1 MPPQELRVE
10 RRLAAILAAD
20 VAGYSRL
27 MSADETGTLR
37 ALSAHREVL
46 DRLIAEHGGR
56 IANTAGDSV
65 LAEFPSVVDAVQCAV
80 VVQDQLAASNN
91 GIPEYD
97 RLRFRIGVHLGDVL
111 VRGSDILGDAVNI
124 SARLQSLAEPGGVC
138 ISGAAYDYVRKSL
151 PMTYADLGPQAVKN
165 IEEPVRAFLVGP
177 VGSEPA
183 PSSPSTQPFRALP
196 LPDKP
201 SLAVLPFANLSGDPE
216 REYLADGI
224 TDEII
229 TALAK
234 VRWFFVIAGN
244 SSFTFKGRATDTKQV
259 GRDLGVRYVLE
270 GSVRQAG
277 QRLRITGQLI
287 EAETG
292 SHLWADRYEGTVED
306 VFEFQDRI
314 TENVVGAI
322 EPRLRVAEMERAK
335 RKRPESLN
343 AYDRFL
349 RALSQFYLASRD
361 GMAATLRLLEETIR
375 LDPDYGPP
383 YALAAQCHV
392 YYITQG
398 WTDDRARD
406 QAEGERLA
414 HAALERDRE
423 DPTVLWMA
431 GHALGFLTRDY
442 ETALAL
448 LDRSLALN
456 PNSASAYCF
465 SAWSRCCAG
474 FPEIAIP
481 QVQAAL
487 RLSPIDRNIFMF
499 QSALAVAYCM
509 TGQHEKA
516 VEWGQR
522 AVQEQPRWTGSY
534 RPLACSLAHL
544 GRVEEAK
551 SVVVR
556 LLEIDPTYSLDFIK
570 RIYMP
575 SAGRDIFMAGL
586 RLAGSPE

>member
-1 MPPQELRVE
+1 M
-10 RRLAAILAAD
+10 
-20 VAGYSRL
+20 
-27 MSADETGTLR
+27 
-37 ALSAHREVL
+37 
-46 DRLIAEHGGR
+46 
-56 IANTAGDSV
+56 
-65 LAEFPSVVDAVQCAV
+65 
-80 VVQDQLAASNN
+80 
-91 GIPEYD
+91 
-97 RLRFRIGVHLGDVL
+97 L

-165 IEEPVRAFLVGP
+165 IEEPIRAFLVGP
-177 VGSEPA
+177 AGSEPA
-183 PSSPSTQPFRALP
+183 PLSPSTQPFRALP

-216 REYLADGI
+216 QEYLADGI

-270 GSVRQAG
+270 GSVRKAG

-292 SHLWADRYEGTVED
+292 SHLWADRYEGSVED

-361 GMAATLRLLEETIR
+361 GMAATLRLLDETIR

-414 HAALERDRE
+414 HAALERDRD

-522 AVQEQPRWTGSY
+522 AIQEQPRWTGSY
-534 RPLACSLAHL
+534 RPLASSLAHL
-544 GRVEEAK
+544 GRIEEAK
-551 SVVVR
+551 SVMAR
-556 LLEIDPTYSLDFIK
+556 LLEIDPTYSLDFNSRFTCRPPGGI
-570 RIYMP
+570 
-575 SAGRDIFMAGL
+575 SSWLG
-586 RLAGSPE
+586 

>member
-1 MPPQELRVE
+1 MPPQEPRPA
-10 RRLAAILAAD
+10 RRLTAILAAD
-20 VAGYSRL
+20 VAGYARL
-27 MSADETGTLR
+27 TGADESGTLR
-37 ALSAHREVL
+37 MLAAHREIM
-46 DRLIAEHGGR
+46 DRMIGEYGGR

-80 VVQDQLAASNN
+80 AVQDRLTAADEAT
-91 GIPEYD
+91 PEHR
-97 RLRFRIGVHLGDVL
+97 RLRFRIGVHLGDV
-111 VRGSDILGDAVNI
+111 VIRNGDILGDAVNV

-138 ISGAAYDYVRKSL
+138 ISGTAYDYVRKAL
-151 PMTYADLGPQAVKN
+151 PLTYADLGPHAVKN
-165 IEEPVRAFLVGP
+165 IDEPIRAYLVGP
-177 VGSEPA
+177 VASEPA
-183 PSSPSTQPFRALP
+183 LSLPSPQPFRTLS

-216 REYLADGI
+216 QEYLADGI
-224 TDEII
+224 TDEIT

-234 VRWFFVIAGN
+234 VRWFFVIAGS
-244 SSFTFKGRATDTKQV
+244 SSFTFKGRAVDVRQV

-270 GSVRQAG
+270 GSVRKAG
-277 QRLRITGQLI
+277 QRLRISGQLL

-292 SHLWADRYEGTVED
+292 NLLWADRYEGSMED

-314 TENVVGAI
+314 TESVVGAI
-322 EPRLRVAEMERAK
+322 EPRLRVAEMERAR
-335 RKRPESLN
+335 RKRPDSLT

-361 GMAATLRLLEETIR
+361 GTAATLRLIEETIR
-375 LDPDYGPP
+375 LDPDYGLP

-398 WTDDRARD
+398 WTDDRERD
-406 QAEGERLA
+406 RAEGERLA
-414 HAALERDRE
+414 HAALERERD

-431 GHALGFLTRDY
+431 GHALGFLTHDY
-442 ETALAL
+442 DTALAL

-474 FPEIAIP
+474 FPGIAIP

-516 VEWGQR
+516 VEWGQK

-534 RPLACSLAHL
+534 RPLASSLAHL
-544 GRVEEAK
+544 GRFKEARA
-551 SVVVR
+551 VMAR
-556 LLEIDPTYSLDFIK
+556 LLEIDPAFSLDFIQQV
-570 RIYMP
+570 YMP
-575 SAGRDIFMAGL
+575 SAGRDILMAGL
-586 RLAGSPE
+586 RLTGVPE

>member
-1 MPPQELRVE
+1 
-10 RRLAAILAAD
+10 
-20 VAGYSRL
+20 
-27 MSADETGTLR
+27 
-37 ALSAHREVL
+37 
-46 DRLIAEHGGR
+46 
-56 IANTAGDSV
+56 
-65 LAEFPSVVDAVQCAV
+65 
-80 VVQDQLAASNN
+80 
-91 GIPEYD
+91 
-97 RLRFRIGVHLGDVL
+97 
-111 VRGSDILGDAVNI
+111 
-124 SARLQSLAEPGGVC
+124 
-138 ISGAAYDYVRKSL
+138 
-151 PMTYADLGPQAVKN
+151 
-165 IEEPVRAFLVGP
+165 
-177 VGSEPA
+177 
-183 PSSPSTQPFRALP
+183 
-196 LPDKP
+196 
-201 SLAVLPFANLSGDPE
+201 
-216 REYLADGI
+216 
-224 TDEII
+224 
-229 TALAK
+229 
-234 VRWFFVIAGN
+234 VRWFFVIAGS
-244 SSFTFKGRATDTKQV
+244 SSFTFKGRAVDTKQV

-270 GSVRQAG
+270 GSVRKAG
-277 QRLRITGQLI
+277 QRLRITGQLL

-292 SHLWADRYEGTVED
+292 SHLWADRYEGSVED
-306 VFEFQDRI
+306 VFDFQDRI

-335 RKRPESLN
+335 RKRPESLT

-383 YALAAQCHV
+383 YALGAQCHV

-398 WTDDRARD
+398 WTDDRQRD

-414 HAALERDRE
+414 HAALERDRD

-431 GHALGFLTRDY
+431 GHALGFLTHDY

-534 RPLACSLAHL
+534 RPLASSLAHL
-544 GRVEEAK
+544 GRIEEAK
-551 SVVVR
+551 AVIAR
-556 LLEIDPTYSLDFIK
+556 LLEIDPTFSLEFVR
-570 RIYMP
+570 RIYLP
-575 SAGRDIFMAGL
+575 STGRDTFMTGL
-586 RLAGSPE
+586 RLAGAPE

>member
-1 MPPQELRVE
+1 M
-10 RRLAAILAAD
+10 
-20 VAGYSRL
+20 
-27 MSADETGTLR
+27 
-37 ALSAHREVL
+37 
-46 DRLIAEHGGR
+46 
-56 IANTAGDSV
+56 
-65 LAEFPSVVDAVQCAV
+65 
-80 VVQDQLAASNN
+80 
-91 GIPEYD
+91 
-97 RLRFRIGVHLGDVL
+97 
-111 VRGSDILGDAVNI
+111 
-124 SARLQSLAEPGGVC
+124 
-138 ISGAAYDYVRKSL
+138 RK
-151 PMTYADLGPQAVKN
+151 
-165 IEEPVRAFLVGP
+165 
-177 VGSEPA
+177 
-183 PSSPSTQPFRALP
+183 
-196 LPDKP
+196 
-201 SLAVLPFANLSGDPE
+201 
-216 REYLADGI
+216 
-224 TDEII
+224 
-229 TALAK
+229 
-234 VRWFFVIAGN
+234 
-244 SSFTFKGRATDTKQV
+244 
-259 GRDLGVRYVLE
+259 
-270 GSVRQAG
+270 AG

-292 SHLWADRYEGTVED
+292 SHVWADRYEGAVED

-414 HAALERDRE
+414 HAALERDRD

-522 AVQEQPRWTGSY
+522 AIQEQPRWTGSY
-534 RPLACSLAHL
+534 RALASSLAHL
-544 GRVEEAK
+544 GRIEEAK
-551 SVVVR
+551 VVMAQ
-556 LLEIDPTYSLDFIK
+556 LLEIDPTYSLDFIQ

-586 RLAGSPE
+586 RLAGVSRVTNDCLAAVVREGIGSFSCLSRRLSAPVWCLQRSLAI

>member
-1 MPPQELRVE
+1 MPPHEQRVE
-10 RRLAAILAAD
+10 RRLAAIFAAD
-20 VAGYSRL
+20 VAGYARL

-37 ALSAHREVL
+37 ALAAHREIM
-46 DRLIAEHGGR
+46 DRLIAEHSGR

-65 LAEFPSVVDAVQCAV
+65 LADFPSVVDAVQCAV
-80 VVQDQLAASNN
+80 CVQDQLAAVDD
-91 GIPEYD
+91 GTPD
-97 RLRFRIGVHLGDVL
+97 HCRLRFRIGVHLGEVL
-111 VRGSDILGDAVNI
+111 VKGSDILGEAVNI
-124 SARLQSLAEPGGVC
+124 SARLQALAEPGGVC
-138 ISGAAYDYVRKSL
+138 ISGAAHDYVRKAVPL
-151 PMTYADLGPQAVKN
+151 TYADLGPQAVKN
-165 IEEPVRAFLVGP
+165 IEEPIRAYLVGP
-177 VGSEPA
+177 AASEAATPN
-183 PSSPSTQPFRALP
+183 PPTHPFRALP

-201 SLAVLPFANLSGDPE
+201 SLVVLPFTNLSGDPE
-216 REYLADGI
+216 QEYLADGI

-244 SSFTFKGRATDTKQV
+244 SSFTFKGRAVDTKQV

-270 GSVRQAG
+270 GSVRKAG
-277 QRLRITGQLI
+277 QRLRITGQLL

-292 SHLWADRYEGTVED
+292 NHLWADRYEGSVED
-306 VFEFQDRI
+306 VFDFQDRI

-322 EPRLRVAEMERAK
+322 EPRLRVAEMERAR
-335 RKRPESLN
+335 RKRPESLT

-383 YALAAQCHV
+383 YALGAQCYV

-398 WTDDRARD
+398 WTDDREWDR
-406 QAEGERLA
+406 AEGERWA
-414 HAALERDRE
+414 HAALERDRD

-465 SAWSRCCAG
+465 RCKRPCG
-474 FPEIAIP
+474 S
-481 QVQAAL
+481 V
-487 RLSPIDRNIFMF
+487 LS
-499 QSALAVAYCM
+499 
-509 TGQHEKA
+509 TGTSSCSSQH
-516 VEWGQR
+516 W
-522 AVQEQPRWTGSY
+522 RW
-534 RPLACSLAHL
+534 
-544 GRVEEAK
+544 
-551 SVVVR
+551 
-556 LLEIDPTYSLDFIK
+556 PT
-570 RIYMP
+570 
-575 SAGRDIFMAGL
+575 A
-586 RLAGSPE
+586 

>member
-1 MPPQELRVE
+1 ME

-292 SHLWADRYEGTVED
+292 SHLWADRYEGLWRTCSSS
-306 VFEFQDRI
+306 R
-314 TENVVGAI
+314 TGSPRTWS
-322 EPRLRVAEMERAK
+322 EPSSRASAWPKWSER
-335 RKRPESLN
+335 RES
-343 AYDRFL
+343 AL
-349 RALSQFYLASRD
+349 RASTPMTAFLA
-361 GMAATLRLLEETIR
+361 
-375 LDPDYGPP
+375 
-383 YALAAQCHV
+383 
-392 YYITQG
+392 
-398 WTDDRARD
+398 
-406 QAEGERLA
+406 
-414 HAALERDRE
+414 
-423 DPTVLWMA
+423 
-431 GHALGFLTRDY
+431 
-442 ETALAL
+442 
-448 LDRSLALN
+448 
-456 PNSASAYCF
+456 
-465 SAWSRCCAG
+465 
-474 FPEIAIP
+474 
-481 QVQAAL
+481 
-487 RLSPIDRNIFMF
+487 
-499 QSALAVAYCM
+499 
-509 TGQHEKA
+509 
-516 VEWGQR
+516 
-522 AVQEQPRWTGSY
+522 
-534 RPLACSLAHL
+534 PLQ
-544 GRVEEAK
+544 
-551 SVVVR
+551 
-556 LLEIDPTYSLDFIK
+556 
-570 RIYMP
+570 
-575 SAGRDIFMAGL
+575 
-586 RLAGSPE
+586 

>member
-1 MPPQELRVE
+1 MPPHEQRLE

-20 VAGYSRL
+20 VAGYACL
-27 MSADETGTLR
+27 MSTDETATLR
-37 ALSAHREVL
+37 ALAAHREIM

-80 VVQDQLAASNN
+80 GVQDQLAAVDD
-91 GIPEYD
+91 GTPDHD

-111 VRGSDILGDAVNI
+111 VNGSDILGEAVNI
-124 SARLQSLAEPGGVC
+124 SARLQALAEPGGVC
-138 ISGAAYDYVRKSL
+138 ISGAAYDHVRKAL
-151 PMTYADLGPQAVKN
+151 PLTYADLGPQAVKN
-165 IEEPVRAFLVGP
+165 IEEPIRAYLVGP
-177 VGSEPA
+177 AASEAATPN
-183 PSSPSTQPFRALP
+183 PPPQPFRALP

-201 SLAVLPFANLSGDPE
+201 SLVVLPFTNLSGDPE
-216 REYLADGI
+216 QEYLADGI

-244 SSFTFKGRATDTKQV
+244 SSFTFKGRAVDTKQV

-270 GSVRQAG
+270 GSVRKAG
-277 QRLRITGQLI
+277 QRLRITGQLL

-292 SHLWADRYEGTVED
+292 NHLWADRYEGSVED
-306 VFEFQDRI
+306 VFDFQDRI

-322 EPRLRVAEMERAK
+322 EPRLRVAEMERAR
-335 RKRPESLN
+335 RKRPESLT

-383 YALAAQCHV
+383 YALGAQCYV

-398 WTDDRARD
+398 WTDDRERD
-406 QAEGERLA
+406 QAEGERWA
-414 HAALERDRE
+414 HAALERDRD

-474 FPEIAIP
+474 FPEIAVS
-481 QVQAAL
+481 QVSSGVAAQPDRPEHLHVPVGPRSRLLHDRAARESGGVGAESRSGTTQVDRQLSPAGVQPCAL
-487 RLSPIDRNIFMF
+487 RSDQGGERHRGGAPGD
-499 QSALAVAYCM
+499 
-509 TGQHEKA
+509 
-516 VEWGQR
+516 
-522 AVQEQPRWTGSY
+522 
-534 RPLACSLAHL
+534 
-544 GRVEEAK
+544 
-551 SVVVR
+551 
-556 LLEIDPTYSLDFIK
+556 
-570 RIYMP
+570 
-575 SAGRDIFMAGL
+575 
-586 RLAGSPE
+586 

>member
-1 MPPQELRVE
+1 MPSHDERVE

-20 VAGYSRL
+20 VAGYTRL
-27 MSADETGTLR
+27 MSTDETATLR
-37 ALSAHREVL
+37 ALAAHRDIM

-65 LAEFPSVVDAVQCAV
+65 LAEFPNVVDAVQCAV
-80 VVQDQLAASNN
+80 GVQDELAAADD
-91 GIPEYD
+91 GTPD
-97 RLRFRIGVHLGDVL
+97 HCRMRFRIGVHLGDVL
-111 VRGSDILGDAVNI
+111 VRGGDILGDAVNI

-138 ISGAAYDYVRKSL
+138 ISGATYDYVRKSL

-165 IEEPVRAFLVGP
+165 IEEPIRAYLVGP
-177 VGSEPA
+177 AASEAATPTL
-183 PSSPSTQPFRALP
+183 SPQLFRALP

-201 SLAVLPFANLSGDPE
+201 SLVVLPFTNLSGDPE
-216 REYLADGI
+216 QEYLADGI

-244 SSFTFKGRATDTKQV
+244 SSFTFKGRAVDTKQV

-270 GSVRQAG
+270 GSVRKAG
-277 QRLRITGQLI
+277 QRLRISGQLV

-292 SHLWADRYEGTVED
+292 SHLWADRYEGSVED
-306 VFEFQDRI
+306 VFEFQDQI

-322 EPRLRVAEMERAK
+322 EPRLRVAEMERAR
-335 RKRPESLN
+335 RKRPESLT

-398 WTDDRARD
+398 WTDDRAQD

-414 HAALERDRE
+414 HAALEHDRD

-431 GHALGFLTRDY
+431 GHALGFLTQDY

-509 TGQHEKA
+509 TGNHEKA

-522 AVQEQPRWTGSY
+522 AVQEQPRWTGGY
-534 RPLACSLAHL
+534 RPLASSLAHL
-544 GRVEEAK
+544 GRIEEAK
-551 SVVVR
+551 AVITR
-556 LLEIDPTYSLDFIK
+556 LLEIDPTYSLDFIR
-570 RIYMP
+570 RIYVP
-575 SAGRDIFMAGL
+575 SAGRDIFMSGL
-586 RLAGSPE
+586 RLAGAPE